1 MTTRS
6 TPNLGCRFDRRCF
19 LISIFF
25 FAIYSQVQI
34 QKSLNEWYDAFSL
47 SADLLIAPY
56 YVANSSIAD
65 SVASQ
70 TTFRNPGPSI
80 VPVKSP
86 LKFYIIAPPRVTSK
100 LLQDHPDKASS
111 VYQRALNEESAEIWL
126 HRGFERLTYEEGH
139 TLNSSEADV
148 FLICGYLH
156 LNKAIHKPKGRGTK
170 NDLSF
175 VQEYVQLVSN
185 KTKPHLMLIPSWN
198 PQISKDAGIKDL
210 TSTLAQ
216 QGVNIWSVGFE
227 RNKFWQW
234 VEPQRILPI
243 PYVIRPFQSKNILI
257 ENARN
262 PRTRNFIFYAGDTRG
277 NAKAWAGCH
286 RDKIIIPLQN
296 ETDIMD
302 VRLVGKTNRLNQ
314 SDYNHRMSS
323 SEYCLILC
331 GDTPSSRSLTSAM
344 VSGCI
349 PIRVGSRLRG
359 LCEPPCHEGF
369 GWRTAGV
376 ENSHLPFSQE
386 IDWDVFPEV
395 EESQVIL
402 HGKQTLQALLSR
414 TDDTRK
420 NKLRS
425 KMLQVQMA
433 WIYGWGDP
441 INSTEFGEAV
451 PYIWNSFVKT
461 PNLLNPLRVD

>member
-1 MTTRS
+1 MAITRS
-6 TPNLGCRFDRRCF
+6 RSNTGFRLNLPYFV
-19 LISIFF
+19 IF
-25 FAIYSQVQI
+25 IVVITVYSQLRI
-34 QKSLNEWYDAFSL
+34 HKNINEWSNDFFYSD
-47 SADLLIAPY
+47 DVLIAPFAA
-56 YVANSSIAD
+56 ANSTTVG

-70 TTFRNPGPSI
+70 TTFRNPGQTRL
-80 VPVKSP
+80 PVKAP
-86 LKFYIIAPPRVTSK
+86 LKFYIIAPPSVTSK

-111 VYQRALNEESAEIWL
+111 AYQRALNEESAEIWL
-126 HRGFERLTYEEGH
+126 HRGFESRTYEEGH
-139 TLNSSEADV
+139 TLNPYEADV

-156 LNKAIHKPKGRGTK
+156 LNKAIHKPKGRRAK

-175 VQEYVQLVSN
+175 VQEFVQKITN

-198 PQISKDAGIKDL
+198 PKVSSEAGVKSL
-210 TSTLAQ
+210 SSTLEQ

-227 RNKFWQW
+227 RNKFWQG
-234 VEPQRILPI
+234 VEPHRILPI
-243 PYVIRPFQSKNILI
+243 PYVTRPFQSKDTLI

-262 PRTRNFIFYAGDTRG
+262 PKTKNFIFYAGDTRG

-286 RDKIIIPLQN
+286 RDQIILPLQN

-314 SDYNHRMSS
+314 SEYNHRMISS
-323 SEYCLILC
+323 DYCLILC

-369 GWRTAGV
+369 GWRETGV
-376 ENSHLPFSQE
+376 ENPHLPFAKD
-386 IDWDVFPEV
+386 IDWDAFPEV
-395 EESQVIL
+395 EESKVIL

-414 TDDTRK
+414 TDDARK

-441 INSTEFGEAV
+441 VNSTEFGEVV

-461 PNLLNPLRVD
+461 LQSIKP